1 MGKKNRAD
9 RRHHHQRMIDKV
21 KSFHW
26 LKLKFWN
33 GSEDERELHMKKM
46 AETRHPCSCHMCG
59 NPRKHWKEE
68 TVQEQK
74 MSIKE
79 KFDSECG

>member
-1 MGKKNRAD
+1 MGKKSRAE

-21 KSFHW
+21 KKFRW
-26 LKLKFWN
+26 LQPEFWH
-33 GSEDERELHMKKM
+33 GSEESREDHIRKM

-68 TVQEQK
+68 TVQEYR

>member
-9 RRHHHQRMIDKV
+9 RRHHHQRMLDKV

-26 LKLKFWN
+26 LKKIFWN
-33 GSEDERELHMKKM
+33 GSEEERELHMKKM

-68 TVQEQK
+68 TFQEQK

>member
-1 MGKKNRAD
+1 MGKKSRAD
-9 RRHHHQRMIDKV
+9 RRHHHQRMLDKV
-21 KSFHW
+21 KAFHW
-26 LKLKFWN
+26 LKKKFWN

-68 TVQEQK
+68 TIQEYK

>member
-1 MGKKNRAD
+1 MGKKSRAD

-21 KSFHW
+21 KNFWW
-26 LKLKFWN
+26 LQADKYW
-33 GSEDERELHMKKM
+33 GSEEKRQKHIRKM

-59 NPRKHWKEE
+59 NPRKAFKEV
-68 TVQEQK
+68 TLQEQR
-74 MSIKE
+74 MSIRE